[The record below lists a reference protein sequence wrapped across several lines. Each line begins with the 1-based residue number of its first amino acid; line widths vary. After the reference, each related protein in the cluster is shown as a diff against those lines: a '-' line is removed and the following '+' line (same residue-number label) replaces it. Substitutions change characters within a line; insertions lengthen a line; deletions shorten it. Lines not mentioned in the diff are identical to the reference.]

1 MTPFHLATALAAL
14 GGVFAVVAAW
24 LPTSSSGTSTEAA
37 ELVTVYDLAPDLA
50 QGIADTARAIGV
62 PARWLADLISFESAG
77 FDAQAVNPIS
87 GASGLIQ
94 FMPATAR
101 ELGTTVEAIRQLSAV
116 EQLPLVQRYFELP
129 RIKQYGAL
137 GSRLDLY
144 MAVFYPRAIGQGAAY
159 TFPASVQASNPGIA
173 TAGDYRDYVNRRAER
188 YAK

>member
-1 MTPFHLATALAAL
+1 MTPVQLATALAAL
-14 GGVFAVVAAW
+14 GGVFAVVGAW
-24 LPTSSSGTSTEAA
+24 LPRRSLATDAQ
-37 ELVTVYDLAPDLA
+37 ELVQVYDLAPELA
-50 QGIADTARAIGV
+50 AGIADTARAIGV

-116 EQLPLVQRYFELP
+116 EQLPLVRKYFELP
-129 RIKQYGAL
+129 RIKQHGEL
-137 GSRLDLY
+137 RSRLDLY
-144 MAVFYPRAIGQGAAY
+144 MAVFYPRAIGQGPGF
-159 TFPASVQASNPGIA
+159 TFSPTVQAANPGIA